1 MKERIRVYHKD
12 GSLLKDREG
21 NAVELSAV
29 EMTDGW
35 MEDCFVQTTIESAYP
50 INFSIGDYIVYRGE
64 RYELNYDPGKAK
76 TARAGSGRGAFRY
89 ENVKLNALQDEL
101 VRAQFLDVV
110 LGMENTEEQTIP
122 YTALPKFGFYV
133 QTVDDLL
140 DRIQANMDE
149 QMGAGLWALYSR
161 NKERS
166 LQRGCDGAVWEEMY
180 GEGTTETIIDSA
192 ALTIDNQNCWN
203 ALALVNSKWDI
214 NFVVRGRNVFVDTMG
229 LEVPYE
235 FVYGK
240 RRGLYEIT
248 QTADDSQ
255 AVTTRLRA
263 YGSEKNLPTHY
274 YANLCVDV
282 FGETS
287 KISHLASST
296 EAVLHITIPSL
307 SWAAAG
313 SYFTSV
319 RDGSTAESR
328 EYNVTVKSG
337 NIEGRGCAV
346 SSARKEGE
354 GTVTIILNSLNDE
367 YGMTVKNVEDFY
379 TAVMKERK
387 VYFLQGVNKQSFPS
401 KNMTVSTDQMPSHMA
416 VTRLMLP
423 GFPKMSV
430 KEWWDTQATEEEKA
444 WINPSGKEHLLSEL
458 KNRPYVDS
466 VNIKELGV
474 RNGSVMF
481 DTENKKEGIIE
492 IYPTIEEMTVD
503 GQRIDEIN
511 SGSDIKDNG
520 IFKDGQTVPPF
531 SVTLSPKINFD
542 INMLKKEDFTISM
555 KDGKCGGR
563 EFKVNGSVKE
573 NGVWKLTLDR
583 VKDDALE
590 LYFPN
595 KDFQIESGDH
605 FVLTGIEMPD
615 SYVEAA
621 SAKLL
626 KYALA
631 WLDKNDYTRY
641 VFEPKVDEIFMAYQH
656 DKAKADAT
664 GKTVSLY
671 ETLKSGSLLHFS
683 DTDLKIDKS
692 GVIERL
698 IIREELGSIPTY
710 DVTIKEDKDVGALQK
725 MQDAIDTVTMSVK
738 SGLSSAQIEGLIR
751 SRGAKYFL
759 SKTDPDTAQDVIRFL
774 RGLTVGRTGDGY
786 GVTGEG
792 AATLSSCVVES
803 VRNAEATD
811 EDRTIVGG
819 KGFDLYM
826 GKDGKSH
833 LYIDYL
839 TTRTKFFAAS
849 AEVRKVSYSGGTTL
863 FSNAGSTIV
872 KVAHVLDDAGV
883 TVGYKCYAA
892 ADDGTT
898 RTANWWHVGMMALCQ
913 TFNVKAGETENLQ
926 NRYYWRLVVGTG
938 QETLEDGKLYDY
950 VILSNKRTFMG
961 SEACV
966 PGQSLAAVFEEQEG
980 KTTDDGNNVIAN
992 RMFFG
997 YEPAADGGEPDVPQP
1012 YDVIVQAGDQI
1023 QWNRFGNLIKLT
1035 TSTEDGSDNGNAP
1048 AIAMYHAMGAPYKT
1062 GDTVNPYQWKT
1073 LTSLDSP
1080 LLVLKNAKNFK
1091 FFTDDDPDNIID
1103 PVTVTYDLVPSSEY
1117 IIRKPNSQTAT
1128 PNDITFT
1135 LRKRT
1140 GNVTEDITDGY
1151 LLTAYYT
1158 SDGFPQKQ
1166 KKVITQLSDIGVS
1179 FYTLRTAYVVASAE
1193 ESGETL
1199 AKTDIIILSDGAKG
1213 DTGTSF
1219 KVLGY
1224 ALAHAK
1230 TYAELQQITPTD
1242 GGLYLVDDTT
1252 GMEGGGKK
1260 PCVVQWK
1267 NGKYIVCDSND
1278 GDSYKIGEILWTNTG
1293 TYWLDIGS
1301 VKGEGVVISDMSVTY
1316 AISDSATVTPTEWQ
1330 SAIIAATDA
1339 KPYLWTRTTV
1349 TYKDSE
1355 GEHTTVSY
1363 AIAYK
1368 GKDAVEFIVKN
1379 APLVFDTDENGIV
1392 PTNAVKTATIEVYC
1406 AGKNIT
1412 SEVKSVSEGNG
1423 HVGCRGIST
1432 EKDNTVIK
1440 AKLPGYMILKDSALN
1455 VSVTS
1460 GYAVVNIVVG
1470 STTYTQQVQF
1480 LVNVAKFTGAISA
1493 DNKKLRTDYTELTNR
1508 VGTVETDVNGIPIK
1522 TQGELT
1528 KYTSTIEQTAREISL
1543 KVSTAVVERRNLLPG
1558 SAFRKQGEGCG
1569 FMKAKIL
1576 CSQKFEGTNIAL
1588 ADKPQAGGLCWGGG
1602 YSRNIHVTKG
1612 KRYTLTFM
1620 ARVLSGSADVLC
1632 EIRWEKSATDGSHPA
1647 GYAGPAGSAN
1657 LGVEKIQ
1664 SAEGWHLYQRSFTV
1678 PTNAAYEWV
1687 AVWCIK
1693 SNSSTANQQVCFA
1706 HPILIEG
1713 DAKDYV
1719 SWGLSPDDYNY
1730 IGGNLLDN
1738 TRTFAKGGNLTRM
1751 DASVV
1756 TNESYNNGCSVI
1768 YANAASKYIEMAQW
1782 SVNTIIKKD
1791 EDYIFSFMAKGSGS
1805 LSAYMWSGTNLS
1817 IFAEDSE
1824 HSTTSSNAD
1833 GGRSMPL
1840 TDEWKR
1846 YWVHWR
1852 SEGTGTPNSI
1862 LIRCMQGSKA
1872 WVTIPKLEVGATPT
1886 DWIESKSGYVEDSGL
1901 AAKMLR
1907 TGLDIENGKITA
1919 TADKFEV
1926 RNNSGEVT
1934 ASVNKDGLLEV
1945 GAGVFSGSL
1954 VGVSGTFSKLMH
1966 VSDTNVYISFDQTYG
1981 GLLLKGFTVNDG
1993 PMRIM
1998 GDLAVDGDMNVGV
2011 VRSSGIWSQGSFGA
2025 LHRVYAR
2032 IKNDWLRVY
2041 YYAGNNE
2048 KMFAEKRLKTF
2059 TENGET
2065 IYSVPCYVDKIH
2077 GGFTL
2082 TDPDDDFGNGAP
2094 IDTFVFEGNGWVNLV
2109 YNFAMYDTQKIT
2121 VLHTTGSPTA
2131 KIYVCV
2137 CGAKTELRGGVALQL
2152 WKAPQG
2158 LASPAQSGAGHDVFV
2173 VSRYDN
2179 NWA

>member
-12 GSLLKDREG
+12 GSLLNDMEG

-76 TARAGSGRGAFRY
+76 TARAGSDRGAFRY

-166 LQRGCDGAVWEEMY
+166 LQRGCDGTVWEEMY
-180 GEGTTETIIDSA
+180 GKGTTETIIDSA

-214 NFVVRGRNVFVDTMG
+214 NFVVRGRNVFVDTTG

-296 EAVLHITIPSL
+296 NTVLHVTIPSL

-337 NIEGRGCAV
+337 DIEGRGYAV

-354 GTVTIILNSLNDE
+354 GTVTIILNSSNDE

-401 KNMTVSTDQMPSHMA
+401 KNMIANTDQMPSHMA

-444 WINPSGKEHLLSEL
+444 WINPSGKEYLLSEL

-503 GQRIDEIN
+503 GQRIDELN
-511 SGSDIKDNG
+511 SGSAIKDNG

-656 DKAKADAT
+656 DKAKADTT

-671 ETLKSGSLLHFS
+671 ETLKAGSLLHFS

-759 SKTDPDTAQDVIRFL
+759 SKTDPDTAQNVIRFL

-849 AEVRKVSYSGGTTL
+849 AEIRKVSYSGGTTL
-863 FSNAGSTIV
+863 FSNAGSTIM

-926 NRYYWRLVVGTG
+926 NCYYWRLVVGTG

-966 PGQSLAAVFEEQEG
+966 PVTSQRVIGADGKALVFGDVMIQVTTTGEKQSLAAVFEEQEG
-980 KTTDDGNNVIAN
+980 KTTDDGNNVIAS

-1091 FFTDDDPDNIID
+1091 FFTDDNPDNIID

-1140 GNVTEDITDGY
+1140 GNVTEDMKDGY
-1151 LLTAYYT
+1151 VLTADYT
-1158 SDGFPQKQ
+1158 TTAGESKSG
-1166 KKVITQLSDIGVS
+1166 VAINRLSDIGVS
-1179 FYTLRTAYVVASAE
+1179 FYLLASVAVRATVKADNTTVTL
-1193 ESGETL
+1193 TL
-1199 AKTDIIILSDGAKG
+1199 PILSDGAKG

-1368 GKDAVEFIVKN
+1368 GKDGDKGDPGANGKDAVEFILKN
-1379 APLVFDTDENGIV
+1379 APLVFDTDENGV
-1392 PTNAVKTATIEVYC
+1392 VSASVSKTATIQVMRS
-1406 AGKNIT
+1406 GKNIT
-1412 SEVKSVSEGNG
+1412 SEVRNLFPSNSNI
-1423 HVGCRGIST
+1423 GCGKPTLTKQEDGIGVTISGASI
-1432 EKDNTVIK
+1432 N
-1440 AKLPGYMILKDSALN
+1440 KDSTLG

-1460 GYAVVNIVVG
+1460 GYVIVYMTIG
-1470 STTYTQQVQF
+1470 GTLYSQQIPF
-1480 LVNVAKFTGAISA
+1480 MVNVAKFTGAISA

-1558 SAFRKQGEGCG
+1558 SAFRKQGEGCD
-1569 FMKAKIL
+1569 FMRSKIV
-1576 CSQKFEGTNIAL
+1576 CSMPFDGTNILL
-1588 ADKPQAGGLCWGGG
+1588 AAEARAAGPRWNGAG
-1602 YSRNIHVTKG
+1602 STRNIHVTKG
-1612 KRYTLTFM
+1612 KEYTLAFW
-1620 ARVLSGSADVLC
+1620 ARAKSVAVKVLGEV
-1632 EIRWEKSATDGSHPA
+1632 RWKKSATDTSYPA

-1657 LGVEKIQ
+1657 LGVE
-1664 SAEGWHLYQRSFTV
+1664 SVSPAEDWHLYRRTFTV
-1678 PTNAAYEWV
+1678 AADAAYEWIDV
-1687 AVWCIK
+1687 SCFKAD
-1693 SNSSTANQQVCFA
+1693 NTTANEQVYFA
-1706 HPILIEG
+1706 RPMLIEG
-1713 DAKDYV
+1713 GAEDYV
-1719 SWGLSPDDYNY
+1719 CWGLSANDYNY
-1730 IGGNLLDN
+1730 IGGNLIDN
-1738 TRTFAKGGNLTRM
+1738 TRTFTKGGNLTRM

-1756 TNESYNNGCSVI
+1756 SNVSYNNGCSVI
-1768 YANAASKYIEMAQW
+1768 YANAASKFIEMAQW
-1782 SVNTIIKKD
+1782 SVAPFIKKD
-1791 EDYIFSFMAKGSGS
+1791 EDYMFSFVAKGSGT
-1805 LSAYMWSGTNLS
+1805 LSVFMWNGSNLS

-1824 HSTTSSNAD
+1824 SATTKTDVD
-1833 GGRSMPL
+1833 GARSFNL
-1840 TDEWKR
+1840 TSDWKR

-1852 SEGTGTPNSI
+1852 SEGTGLPNYA
-1862 LIRCMQGSKA
+1862 LIRCVQGSKA

-1886 DWIESKSGYVEDSGL
+1886 DWIEGKSGYVEDSGL
-1901 AAKMLR
+1901 VAKILR
-1907 TGLDIENGKITA
+1907 TGFDIENGKITA
-1919 TADKFEV
+1919 TAGTFEV
-1926 RNNSGEVT
+1926 QDNRGNTT
-1934 ASVNKDGLLEV
+1934 ARITDDGFFTGSVYATNGYFDGLVRKLKRVITKENFYEYFEKDTYSGMSDAYNPIWDKIGSNFVIQSTPEDADGVAMYLQLALPTAYPITHPYTDGRYERAREV
-1945 GAGVFSGSL
+1945 
-1954 VGVSGTFSKLMH
+1954 
-1966 VSDTNVYISFDQTYG
+1966 I
-1981 GLLLKGFTVNDG
+1981 
-1993 PMRIM
+1993 
-1998 GDLAVDGDMNVGV
+1998 
-2011 VRSSGIWSQGSFGA
+2011 
-2025 LHRVYAR
+2025 
-2032 IKNDWLRVY
+2032 
-2041 YYAGNNE
+2041 GNTIII
-2048 KMFAEKRLKTF
+2048 RC
-2059 TENGET
+2059 ENGNGITLYGTSRTAPNWDSGGVAGSPYTLKSGYVVYLTCKVKNTGSSSEESGYET
-2065 IYSVPCYVDKIH
+2065 IYWERVVRK
-2077 GGFTL
+2077 
-2082 TDPDDDFGNGAP
+2082 
-2094 IDTFVFEGNGWVNLV
+2094 
-2109 YNFAMYDTQKIT
+2109 
-2121 VLHTTGSPTA
+2121 
-2131 KIYVCV
+2131 
-2137 CGAKTELRGGVALQL
+2137 AL
-2152 WKAPQG
+2152 P
-2158 LASPAQSGAGHDVFV
+2158 
-2173 VSRYDN
+2173 
-2179 NWA
+2179 

>member
-12 GSLLKDREG
+12 GSLLNDMEG

-50 INFSIGDYIVYRGE
+50 INFSIGDYIIYRGE

-76 TARAGSGRGAFRY
+76 TARAGSDRGAFRY

-166 LQRGCDGAVWEEMY
+166 LQRGCDGTVWEEMY

-214 NFVVRGRNVFVDTMG
+214 NFVVRGRNVFVDTTG

-296 EAVLHITIPSL
+296 NTVLHITIPSL

-328 EYNVTVKSG
+328 EYNVTVKAG
-337 NIEGRGCAV
+337 DIEGRGYAV

-354 GTVTIILNSLNDE
+354 GTVTIILNSSNDE
-367 YGMTVKNVEDFY
+367 YGMTMNDVEDFY

-401 KNMTVSTDQMPSHMA
+401 KNMIANTDQMPSHMA

-481 DTENKKEGIIE
+481 DTDNKKEGIIE

-503 GQRIDEIN
+503 GQRIDELN
-511 SGSDIKDNG
+511 SGSAIKDNG

-656 DKAKADAT
+656 DKAKADTT

-671 ETLKSGSLLHFS
+671 ETLKAGSLLHFS
-683 DTDLKIDKS
+683 DTDLELDKS

-698 IIREELGSIPTY
+698 IIREELGGIPTY
-710 DVTIKEDKDVGALQK
+710 DVTIKEDKDVGTLQK

-759 SKTDPDTAQDVIRFL
+759 SRTDPDTAQDVIRFL
-774 RGLTVGRTGDGY
+774 RGLTIGRTGDGY

-839 TTRTKFFAAS
+839 TARTKFFAAS

-863 FSNAGSTIV
+863 FSNAGSTIM
-872 KVAHVLDDAGV
+872 KVAHIVDDAGTV
-883 TVGYKCYAA
+883 VGYKCYAA

-898 RTANWWHVGMMALCQ
+898 KTANWWHTGMMALCQ
-913 TFNVKAGETENLQ
+913 TFNVKVGETENLQ

-966 PGQSLAAVFEEQEG
+966 PVTSQKVIGADGNALVFGDVMIQVTTTGEKQSLAEVFAEQEG
-980 KTTDDGNNVIAN
+980 KTTDDGNNTIAN

-997 YEPAADGGEPDVPQP
+997 YEPSADGGEPDVPQP

-1048 AIAMYHAMGAPYKT
+1048 AIAIYHAMGAPYKT

-1091 FFTDDDPDNIID
+1091 FFTDDNPDNIID

-1179 FYTLRTAYVVASAE
+1179 FYTLMTAYVVASAE

-1199 AKTDIIILSDGAKG
+1199 ARTDIIILSDGAKG

-1293 TYWLDIGS
+1293 TYWLNIGS
-1301 VKGEGVVISDMSVTY
+1301 VKGEGVVISDMSVMY
-1316 AISDSATVTPTEWQ
+1316 AISDSATITPTEWQ

-1368 GKDAVEFIVKN
+1368 GKDGDKGDPGANGKDAVEFILKN
-1379 APLVFDTDENGIV
+1379 APLVFDTDENGVV
-1392 PTNAVKTATIEVYC
+1392 PSTVSKTALIQVMRS
-1406 AGKNIT
+1406 GKNIV
-1412 SEVKSVSEGNG
+1412 SEVSNLFPNNNN
-1423 HVGCRGIST
+1423 VGCGKPTLTKQTDGISVT
-1432 EKDNTVIK
+1432 ISGASIN
-1440 AKLPGYMILKDSALN
+1440 KDSTLG

-1460 GYAVVNIVVG
+1460 GYVIVYMIIG
-1470 STTYTQQVQF
+1470 STLYSQQIPF
-1480 LVNVAKFTGAISA
+1480 TVNVAKFTGTISA

-1508 VGTVETDVNGIPIK
+1508 VGAVETDVNGIPIK

-1528 KYTSTIEQTAREISL
+1528 KYTSTIEQSAREISL
-1543 KVSTAVVERRNLLPG
+1543 KVSTAVVERRNLLTG
-1558 SAFRKQGEGCG
+1558 SAFRKQNEGCD

-1620 ARVLSGSADVLC
+1620 ARVLSGSADVLG

-1678 PTNAAYEWV
+1678 PANAAYEWV

-1693 SNSSTANQQVCFA
+1693 SNNSTANQQVCFA
-1706 HPILIEG
+1706 LPMLIEG

-1719 SWGLSPDDYNY
+1719 CWGLSPDDYNY

-1768 YANAASKYIEMAQW
+1768 YANAASKFIEMAQW
-1782 SVNTIIKKD
+1782 SVAPFIKKD
-1791 EDYIFSFMAKGSGS
+1791 EDYMFSFVAKGSGT
-1805 LSAYMWSGTNLS
+1805 LSVFMWNGSNLS

-1824 HSTTSSNAD
+1824 SATTKTDVD
-1833 GGRSMPL
+1833 GARSFNL
-1840 TDEWKR
+1840 TSDWKR

-1852 SEGTGTPNSI
+1852 SEGTGLPNYA
-1862 LIRCMQGSKA
+1862 LIRCVQGSKA

-1886 DWIESKSGYVEDSGL
+1886 DWIEGKSGYVEDSGL

-1907 TGLDIENGKITA
+1907 TGIDIENGKITA
-1919 TADKFEV
+1919 TADTFEV
-1926 RNNSGEVT
+1926 QDNRGNTT
-1934 ASVNKDGLLEV
+1934 ARITDDGFFTGSVYATNGYFDGLVRKLKRVITKENFYEYFEKDTYSGMSDAYNPIWDMIGSNFVIQSTPEDADGVAMYLQLALPTAEPITHPYTDGRYERAREV
-1945 GAGVFSGSL
+1945 
-1954 VGVSGTFSKLMH
+1954 
-1966 VSDTNVYISFDQTYG
+1966 I
-1981 GLLLKGFTVNDG
+1981 
-1993 PMRIM
+1993 
-1998 GDLAVDGDMNVGV
+1998 
-2011 VRSSGIWSQGSFGA
+2011 
-2025 LHRVYAR
+2025 
-2032 IKNDWLRVY
+2032 
-2041 YYAGNNE
+2041 GNTIII
-2048 KMFAEKRLKTF
+2048 RC
-2059 TENGET
+2059 ENGNGITLYGTSRTAPNWDSGGVAGSPYTLKSGYVAYLTCKVKNTGSSSEESGYET
-2065 IYSVPCYVDKIH
+2065 IYWERVVRK
-2077 GGFTL
+2077 
-2082 TDPDDDFGNGAP
+2082 
-2094 IDTFVFEGNGWVNLV
+2094 
-2109 YNFAMYDTQKIT
+2109 
-2121 VLHTTGSPTA
+2121 
-2131 KIYVCV
+2131 
-2137 CGAKTELRGGVALQL
+2137 AL
-2152 WKAPQG
+2152 P
-2158 LASPAQSGAGHDVFV
+2158 
-2173 VSRYDN
+2173 
-2179 NWA
+2179 

>member
-12 GSLLKDREG
+12 GSLLNDMEG

-76 TARAGSGRGAFRY
+76 TARAGSDRGAFRY

-166 LQRGCDGAVWEEMY
+166 LQRGCDGTVWEEMY
-180 GEGTTETIIDSA
+180 GKGTTETIIDSA

-214 NFVVRGRNVFVDTMG
+214 NFVVRGRNVFVDTTG

-296 EAVLHITIPSL
+296 NAVLHITIPSL

-337 NIEGRGCAV
+337 DIEGRGYAV

-354 GTVTIILNSLNDE
+354 GTVTIILNSSNDE
-367 YGMTVKNVEDFY
+367 YGMTMNDVEDFY

-401 KNMTVSTDQMPSHMA
+401 KNMIANTDQMPSHMA

-531 SVTLSPKINFD
+531 SVTLPPKINFD

-595 KDFQIESGDH
+595 KDSQIESGDH

-664 GKTVSLY
+664 GKTASLY
-671 ETLKSGSLLHFS
+671 ETLKAGSLLHFS
-683 DTDLKIDKS
+683 DTDLNIDKS

-710 DVTIKEDKDVGALQK
+710 DVTIKEDKDVGTLQK

-774 RGLTVGRTGDGY
+774 LGLTIGRTEDGY

-849 AEVRKVSYSGGTTL
+849 AEIRKVSYSGGTTL
-863 FSNAGSTIV
+863 FSNAGSTIM

-966 PGQSLAAVFEEQEG
+966 PVTSQKVIGSDGKALVFGDVMIQVTTTGEKQSLAAVFEEQEG
-980 KTTDDGNNVIAN
+980 KTTDDGNNTIAN

-1035 TSTEDGSDNGNAP
+1035 TSTEDGSDGNAP
-1048 AIAMYHAMGAPYKT
+1048 ASSMYHAMGAPYKT

-1091 FFTDDDPDNIID
+1091 FFTDDDPEKVID

-1140 GNVTEDITDGY
+1140 GNVSEAMKDGYVLTADYTTTDG
-1151 LLTAYYT
+1151 A
-1158 SDGFPQKQ
+1158 SKSG
-1166 KKVITQLSDIGVS
+1166 VAINRLSDIGVS
-1179 FYTLRTAYVVASAE
+1179 FYLLASVTVRATVKADNTTVTL
-1193 ESGETL
+1193 TL
-1199 AKTDIIILSDGAKG
+1199 PILSDGAKG

-1267 NGKYIVCDSND
+1267 NGKYVVCDSND
-1278 GDSYKIGEILWTNTG
+1278 GDSYKIGEMLWTNTG

-1368 GKDAVEFIVKN
+1368 GKDGDKGDPGANGKDAVEFIVKN
-1379 APLVFDTDENGIV
+1379 APLVFDTDENGV
-1392 PTNAVKTATIEVYC
+1392 VSASVSKTATIQVMRS
-1406 AGKNIT
+1406 GKNIT
-1412 SEVKSVSEGNG
+1412 SEVRNLFPSNSNI
-1423 HVGCRGIST
+1423 GCGKPTLTKQEDGIGVTISGASI
-1432 EKDNTVIK
+1432 N
-1440 AKLPGYMILKDSALN
+1440 KDSTLG

-1460 GYAVVNIVVG
+1460 GYVIVYMTIG
-1470 STTYTQQVQF
+1470 GTLYSQQIPF
-1480 LVNVAKFTGAISA
+1480 MVNVAKFTGAISA

-1543 KVSTAVVERRNLLPG
+1543 KVTEETVNVARNCIVG
-1558 SAFRKQGEGCG
+1558 SALREYDEITPINGTEKVTIMTEGVG
-1569 FMKAKIL
+1569 
-1576 CSQKFEGTNIAL
+1576 GTNYAQCYCIGATANSWTGL
-1588 ADKPQAGGLCWGGG
+1588 YFKDVRVKPQ
-1602 YSRNIHVTKG
+1602 TK
-1612 KRYTLTFM
+1612 
-1620 ARVLSGSADVLC
+1620 
-1632 EIRWEKSATDGSHPA
+1632 
-1647 GYAGPAGSAN
+1647 
-1657 LGVEKIQ
+1657 
-1664 SAEGWHLYQRSFTV
+1664 
-1678 PTNAAYEWV
+1678 
-1687 AVWCIK
+1687 
-1693 SNSSTANQQVCFA
+1693 
-1706 HPILIEG
+1706 
-1713 DAKDYV
+1713 
-1719 SWGLSPDDYNY
+1719 
-1730 IGGNLLDN
+1730 
-1738 TRTFAKGGNLTRM
+1738 
-1751 DASVV
+1751 
-1756 TNESYNNGCSVI
+1756 
-1768 YANAASKYIEMAQW
+1768 
-1782 SVNTIIKKD
+1782 
-1791 EDYIFSFMAKGSGS
+1791 YIFSVWMRMTAKPDNGSYVAIKTYNTSVTGTEVARIAFPDSQTLNVWALYKVTVSVPAACNRLLIETGVRKNGAIDLCRPMLEEGDTYQGWS
-1805 LSAYMWSGTNLS
+1805 LSPY
-1817 IFAEDSE
+1817 D
-1824 HSTTSSNAD
+1824 
-1833 GGRSMPL
+1833 
-1840 TDEWKR
+1840 
-1846 YWVHWR
+1846 
-1852 SEGTGTPNSI
+1852 
-1862 LIRCMQGSKA
+1862 
-1872 WVTIPKLEVGATPT
+1872 VTIDDAVVA
-1886 DWIESKSGYVEDSGL
+1886 
-1901 AAKMLR
+1901 
-1907 TGLDIENGKITA
+1907 TGLDIKNGIIKA
-1919 TADKFEV
+1919 TADKFEI
-1926 RNNSGEVT
+1926 RNNNGEQTAAVNEKGRLEVKSGLFSGFIVKKMTTLTPDNISEYLKSSQSNGYLSMDFSAAGSYVCFTGAMKAKYGDDYPSPVLPFYNIGSISASLGVT
-1934 ASVNKDGLLEV
+1934 AEEAISYIGQIVIIANK
-1945 GAGVFSGSL
+1945 
-1954 VGVSGTFSKLMH
+1954 
-1966 VSDTNVYISFDQTYG
+1966 SDT
-1981 GLLLKGFTVNDG
+1981 TVNVIG
-1993 PMRIM
+1993 GGTIKGGGTQSQWIETGYMAV
-1998 GDLAVDGDMNVGV
+1998 LACEFEYTSV
-2011 VRSSGIWSQGSFGA
+2011 
-2025 LHRVYAR
+2025 
-2032 IKNDWLRVY
+2032 KNYKIVWNGYCV
-2041 YYAGNNE
+2041 
-2048 KMFAEKRLKTF
+2048 KT
-2059 TENGET
+2059 
-2065 IYSVPCYVDKIH
+2065 
-2077 GGFTL
+2077 
-2082 TDPDDDFGNGAP
+2082 
-2094 IDTFVFEGNGWVNLV
+2094 
-2109 YNFAMYDTQKIT
+2109 
-2121 VLHTTGSPTA
+2121 
-2131 KIYVCV
+2131 
-2137 CGAKTELRGGVALQL
+2137 
-2152 WKAPQG
+2152 
-2158 LASPAQSGAGHDVFV
+2158 
-2173 VSRYDN
+2173 
-2179 NWA
+2179 

>member
-12 GSLLKDREG
+12 GSLLNDMEG

-76 TARAGSGRGAFRY
+76 TARAGSDRGAFRY

-180 GEGTTETIIDSA
+180 GKGTTETIIDSA

-214 NFVVRGRNVFVDTMG
+214 NFVVRGRNVFVDTTG

-296 EAVLHITIPSL
+296 NTVLHVTIPSL

-319 RDGSTAESR
+319 RDGSTSESR
-328 EYNVTVKSG
+328 EYNVTVKAG
-337 NIEGRGCAV
+337 DIEGRGYAV

-354 GTVTIILNSLNDE
+354 GTVTIILNSSNDE

-401 KNMTVSTDQMPSHMA
+401 KNMIANTDQMPSHMA

-511 SGSDIKDNG
+511 SGSAIKDNG

-531 SVTLSPKINFD
+531 SVTLSPKVNFD

-671 ETLKSGSLLHFS
+671 ETLKAGSLLHFS

-698 IIREELGSIPTY
+698 VIREELGSIPTY
-710 DVTIKEDKDVGALQK
+710 DVTIKEDKDVGTLQK
-725 MQDAIDTVTMSVK
+725 MQDSIDTVTMSVK

-826 GKDGKSH
+826 GTDGKSH

-863 FSNAGSTIV
+863 FSNAGSTIM

-898 RTANWWHVGMMALCQ
+898 RTANWWHTGMMALCQ
-913 TFNVKAGETENLQ
+913 TFNVRSGETENLQ

-966 PGQSLAAVFEEQEG
+966 PVTSQKVIGADGNALVFGDVMIQVTTTGEKQSLAEVFAEQEG
-980 KTTDDGNNVIAN
+980 KTTDDGNNTIAN

-997 YEPAADGGEPDVPQP
+997 YEPSADGGEPDVPQP

-1048 AIAMYHAMGAPYKT
+1048 AIAMYHAMGAPYKA

-1091 FFTDDDPDNIID
+1091 FFTDDNPDNIID

-1179 FYTLRTAYVVASAE
+1179 FYTLMTAYVVASAE

-1199 AKTDIIILSDGAKG
+1199 ARTDIIILSDGAKG

-1293 TYWLDIGS
+1293 TYWLNIGS
-1301 VKGEGVVISDMSVTY
+1301 VKGEGVVISDMSVMY
-1316 AISDSATVTPTEWQ
+1316 AISDSATITPTEWQ

-1368 GKDAVEFIVKN
+1368 GKDGDKGDPGANGKDAVEFILKN
-1379 APLVFDTDENGIV
+1379 APLVFDTDENGVV
-1392 PTNAVKTATIEVYC
+1392 PSTVSKTALIQVMRS
-1406 AGKNIT
+1406 GKNIV
-1412 SEVKSVSEGNG
+1412 SEVSNLFPNNNN
-1423 HVGCRGIST
+1423 VGCGKPTLTKQTDGISVT
-1432 EKDNTVIK
+1432 ISGASIN
-1440 AKLPGYMILKDSALN
+1440 KDSTLG

-1460 GYAVVNIVVG
+1460 GYVIVYMIIG
-1470 STTYTQQVQF
+1470 STLYSQQIPF
-1480 LVNVAKFTGAISA
+1480 TVNVAKFTGTISA

-1508 VGTVETDVNGIPIK
+1508 VGAVETDVNGIPIK

-1528 KYTSTIEQTAREISL
+1528 KYTSTIEQSAREISL
-1543 KVSTAVVERRNLLPG
+1543 KVSTAIVERRNLLTG
-1558 SAFRKQGEGCG
+1558 SAFRKQNEGCD

-1620 ARVLSGSADVLC
+1620 ARVLSGSADVLG

-1678 PTNAAYEWV
+1678 PANAAYEWV

-1693 SNSSTANQQVCFA
+1693 SNNSTANQQVCFA
-1706 HPILIEG
+1706 LPMLIEG

-1719 SWGLSPDDYNY
+1719 CWGLSPDDYNY

-1768 YANAASKYIEMAQW
+1768 YANAASKFIEMAQW
-1782 SVNTIIKKD
+1782 SVAPFIKKD
-1791 EDYIFSFMAKGSGS
+1791 EDYMFSFVAKGSGT
-1805 LSAYMWSGTNLS
+1805 LSVFMWNGSNLS

-1824 HSTTSSNAD
+1824 SATTKTGVD
-1833 GGRSMPL
+1833 GARSFNL
-1840 TDEWKR
+1840 TSDWKR

-1852 SEGTGTPNSI
+1852 SEGTGLPNYA
-1862 LIRCMQGSKA
+1862 LIRCVQGCKA

-1886 DWIESKSGYVEDSGL
+1886 DWIEGKSGYVEDSGL

-1907 TGLDIENGKITA
+1907 TGIDIENGKITA
-1919 TADKFEV
+1919 TADTFEV
-1926 RNNSGEVT
+1926 QDNRGNTT
-1934 ASVNKDGLLEV
+1934 ARITDDGFFTGSVYATNGYFDGLVRKLKRVITKENFYEYFEKDTYSGMSDAYNPIWDKIGSNFVIQSTPEDADGVAMYLQLALPTAYPITHPYTDGRYERAREV
-1945 GAGVFSGSL
+1945 
-1954 VGVSGTFSKLMH
+1954 
-1966 VSDTNVYISFDQTYG
+1966 I
-1981 GLLLKGFTVNDG
+1981 
-1993 PMRIM
+1993 
-1998 GDLAVDGDMNVGV
+1998 
-2011 VRSSGIWSQGSFGA
+2011 
-2025 LHRVYAR
+2025 
-2032 IKNDWLRVY
+2032 
-2041 YYAGNNE
+2041 GNTIII
-2048 KMFAEKRLKTF
+2048 RC
-2059 TENGET
+2059 ENGNGITLYGTSRTAPNWDSGDYTGYPYTLKSGYVAYLTCKVKNTGSSSEESGYET
-2065 IYSVPCYVDKIH
+2065 IYWERVVRK
-2077 GGFTL
+2077 
-2082 TDPDDDFGNGAP
+2082 
-2094 IDTFVFEGNGWVNLV
+2094 
-2109 YNFAMYDTQKIT
+2109 
-2121 VLHTTGSPTA
+2121 
-2131 KIYVCV
+2131 
-2137 CGAKTELRGGVALQL
+2137 AL
-2152 WKAPQG
+2152 P
-2158 LASPAQSGAGHDVFV
+2158 
-2173 VSRYDN
+2173 
-2179 NWA
+2179 

>member
-12 GSLLKDREG
+12 GSLLNDMEG

-76 TARAGSGRGAFRY
+76 TARAGSDRGAFRY

-166 LQRGCDGAVWEEMY
+166 LQRGCDGTVWEEMY
-180 GEGTTETIIDSA
+180 GEGTTETIIDST

-214 NFVVRGRNVFVDTMG
+214 NFVVRGRNVFVDTTG

-287 KISHLASST
+287 KISHLATSENT
-296 EAVLHITIPSL
+296 VLHVTIPSL

-328 EYNVTVKSG
+328 EYNVTVKAG
-337 NIEGRGCAV
+337 DVEGRGYVV

-354 GTVTIILNSLNDE
+354 GTVCIVLNPLNTE

-401 KNMTVSTDQMPSHMA
+401 KNMIANTDQMPSHMA

-503 GQRIDEIN
+503 GQRIDELN

-595 KDFQIESGDH
+595 KDFQMESGDH

-656 DKAKADAT
+656 DKAKADTT
-664 GKTVSLY
+664 GKTASLY
-671 ETLKSGSLLHFS
+671 ETLKAGSLLHFS

-710 DVTIKEDKDVGALQK
+710 DVTIKEDKDVGTLQK
-725 MQDAIDTVTMSVK
+725 IQDAIDTVTMSVK

-759 SKTDPDTAQDVIRFL
+759 SKIDPDTAQDVIRFL

-863 FSNAGSTIV
+863 FSNAGSTIM

-966 PGQSLAAVFEEQEG
+966 PVTSQKVIGADGKALVFGDVMIQVTTTGEKQSLAAVFEEQEG

-1023 QWNRFGNLIKLT
+1023 QWNRLGNLIKLT

-1048 AIAMYHAMGAPYKT
+1048 AIAIYHAMGAPYLLGT
-1062 GDTVNPYQWKT
+1062 SVSPYQWKT
-1073 LTSLDSP
+1073 LTLLMSP
-1080 LLVLKNAKNFK
+1080 ARELHNTKYFK
-1091 FFTDDDPDNIID
+1091 FFTDDPSVEID

-1140 GNVTEDITDGY
+1140 GNVTEDMKDGY
-1151 LLTAYYT
+1151 LLTADYT
-1158 SDGFPQKQ
+1158 TTAGESKSG
-1166 KKVITQLSDIGVS
+1166 VAINRLSDIGVS
-1179 FYTLRTAYVVASAE
+1179 FYLLASVTVRATVKADNTTVTL
-1193 ESGETL
+1193 TL
-1199 AKTDIIILSDGAKG
+1199 PILSDGAKG

-1224 ALAHAK
+1224 ALAHVK

-1368 GKDAVEFIVKN
+1368 GKDGDKGNPGANGTDAVEFILKN
-1379 APLVFDTDENGIV
+1379 APLVFDTDENGVV
-1392 PTNAVKTATIEVYC
+1392 PSSVSKTAQIQMMRS
-1406 AGKNIT
+1406 GKNI
-1412 SEVKSVSEGNG
+1412 VSKVSNLFPSNSN
-1423 HVGCRGIST
+1423 VGCGKPTLTKQEDGIDVTISGASI
-1432 EKDNTVIK
+1432 N
-1440 AKLPGYMILKDSALN
+1440 KDSTLG

-1460 GYAVVNIVVG
+1460 GYVIAYMAIG
-1470 STTYTQQVQF
+1470 STLYSQQIPF
-1480 LVNVAKFTGAISA
+1480 LVNLAKFTGTISA

-1508 VGTVETDVNGIPIK
+1508 VGAVETDVNGIPIK
-1522 TQGELT
+1522 TQGELK

-1543 KVSTAVVERRNLLPG
+1543 KVTEETVNMARNCIVG
-1558 SAFRKQGEGCG
+1558 SALREYDEITPINGTEKVTIMTQGVG
-1569 FMKAKIL
+1569 
-1576 CSQKFEGTNIAL
+1576 GTNYAQCYCVGATAISWTGL
-1588 ADKPQAGGLCWGGG
+1588 YFKDVRVKPQ
-1602 YSRNIHVTKG
+1602 TK
-1612 KRYTLTFM
+1612 
-1620 ARVLSGSADVLC
+1620 
-1632 EIRWEKSATDGSHPA
+1632 
-1647 GYAGPAGSAN
+1647 
-1657 LGVEKIQ
+1657 
-1664 SAEGWHLYQRSFTV
+1664 
-1678 PTNAAYEWV
+1678 
-1687 AVWCIK
+1687 
-1693 SNSSTANQQVCFA
+1693 
-1706 HPILIEG
+1706 
-1713 DAKDYV
+1713 
-1719 SWGLSPDDYNY
+1719 
-1730 IGGNLLDN
+1730 
-1738 TRTFAKGGNLTRM
+1738 
-1751 DASVV
+1751 
-1756 TNESYNNGCSVI
+1756 
-1768 YANAASKYIEMAQW
+1768 
-1782 SVNTIIKKD
+1782 
-1791 EDYIFSFMAKGSGS
+1791 YIFSVWMRMTAKPDNGSYVAIKTYNTSVTGTEVARIAFPDSQTLNVWALYKVTVSVPAACNRLLIETGVRKNGAIDLCRPMLEEGDTYQGWS
-1805 LSAYMWSGTNLS
+1805 LSPY
-1817 IFAEDSE
+1817 D
-1824 HSTTSSNAD
+1824 
-1833 GGRSMPL
+1833 
-1840 TDEWKR
+1840 
-1846 YWVHWR
+1846 
-1852 SEGTGTPNSI
+1852 
-1862 LIRCMQGSKA
+1862 
-1872 WVTIPKLEVGATPT
+1872 VTIDDAVVA
-1886 DWIESKSGYVEDSGL
+1886 
-1901 AAKMLR
+1901 
-1907 TGLDIENGKITA
+1907 TGLDIKNGIIKA
-1919 TADKFEV
+1919 TADTFEV
-1926 RNNSGEVT
+1926 QDNRGNTT
-1934 ASVNKDGLLEV
+1934 ARITEDGFFAGSVYATNGYFDGLVRNQKRIITKDNFYEYFEKDTYSGMSDAYNPIWEKIGSNFVIRSTPVGSDGEEV
-1945 GAGVFSGSL
+1945 YLQCVLPMAYPITNPYTDGRYERAREVVGNTIIIRCENEQSIVLYGTSRTAPSNGDAISTPYTLKSGYIAYL
-1954 VGVSGTFSKLMH
+1954 TCKL
-1966 VSDTNVYISFDQTYG
+1966 
-1981 GLLLKGFTVNDG
+1981 K
-1993 PMRIM
+1993 
-1998 GDLAVDGDMNVGV
+1998 NVGSSLEEEEYEMV
-2011 VRSSGIWSQGSFGA
+2011 YWERAVRKA
-2025 LHRVYAR
+2025 L
-2032 IKNDWLRVY
+2032 
-2041 YYAGNNE
+2041 
-2048 KMFAEKRLKTF
+2048 
-2059 TENGET
+2059 
-2065 IYSVPCYVDKIH
+2065 P
-2077 GGFTL
+2077 
-2082 TDPDDDFGNGAP
+2082 
-2094 IDTFVFEGNGWVNLV
+2094 
-2109 YNFAMYDTQKIT
+2109 
-2121 VLHTTGSPTA
+2121 
-2131 KIYVCV
+2131 
-2137 CGAKTELRGGVALQL
+2137 
-2152 WKAPQG
+2152 
-2158 LASPAQSGAGHDVFV
+2158 
-2173 VSRYDN
+2173 
-2179 NWA
+2179 

>member
-12 GSLLKDREG
+12 GSLLNDMEG

-76 TARAGSGRGAFRY
+76 TARAGSDRGAFRY

-166 LQRGCDGAVWEEMY
+166 LQRGCDGTVWEEMY

-214 NFVVRGRNVFVDTMG
+214 NFVVRGRNVFVDTTG

-296 EAVLHITIPSL
+296 NAVLHITIPSL

-337 NIEGRGCAV
+337 DIEGRGYAV

-354 GTVTIILNSLNDE
+354 GTVTIILNSSNDE
-367 YGMTVKNVEDFY
+367 YGMTMNDVEDFY

-401 KNMTVSTDQMPSHMA
+401 KNMIANTDQMPSHMA

-503 GQRIDEIN
+503 GQRIDELN
-511 SGSDIKDNG
+511 SGSAIKDNG

-531 SVTLSPKINFD
+531 SVTLSPKVNFD

-595 KDFQIESGDH
+595 KDFQMESGDH

-656 DKAKADAT
+656 DKAKADTT
-664 GKTVSLY
+664 GKTASLY
-671 ETLKSGSLLHFS
+671 ETLKAGSLLHFS

-751 SRGAKYFL
+751 SRGAKHFL
-759 SKTDPDTAQDVIRFL
+759 SKTDSDTAQDVIRFL
-774 RGLTVGRTGDGY
+774 RGLTIGRTGDGY

-849 AEVRKVSYSGGTTL
+849 AEIRKVSYSGGTTL
-863 FSNAGSTIV
+863 FSNAGSTIM

-913 TFNVKAGETENLQ
+913 TFNVKAGESENLA

-966 PGQSLAAVFEEQEG
+966 PVTSQKVIGADGKALVFGDVMIQVTTTGEKQSLAAVFEEQEG

-997 YEPAADGGEPDVPQP
+997 YEPSADGGEPDAPQP

-1091 FFTDDDPDNIID
+1091 FFTDDNPDNIID

-1140 GNVTEDITDGY
+1140 GNVTEDMKDGY
-1151 LLTAYYT
+1151 VLTADYT
-1158 SDGFPQKQ
+1158 TTAGESKSGV
-1166 KKVITQLSDIGVS
+1166 VINRLSDIGVS
-1179 FYTLRTAYVVASAE
+1179 FYLLASVTVRATVKADNTTVTL
-1193 ESGETL
+1193 TL
-1199 AKTDIIILSDGAKG
+1199 PILSDGAKG

-1230 TYAELQQITPTD
+1230 TYAELQQITPTED
-1242 GGLYLVDDTT
+1242 GLYLVDDTT
-1252 GMEGGGKK
+1252 GMEGGSKR

-1368 GKDAVEFIVKN
+1368 GKDGDKGDPGANGKDAVEFILKN
-1379 APLVFDTDENGIV
+1379 APLVFDTDEKGV
-1392 PTNAVKTATIEVYC
+1392 VSASVSKTATIQVMRSS
-1406 AGKNIT
+1406 KNIT
-1412 SEVKSVSEGNG
+1412 SEVGNLFPSNSN
-1423 HVGCRGIST
+1423 VGCGKPTLTKQTDGIDVTISGASI
-1432 EKDNTVIK
+1432 N
-1440 AKLPGYMILKDSALN
+1440 KDSTLG

-1460 GYAVVNIVVG
+1460 GYVIVYMAIG
-1470 STTYTQQVQF
+1470 STLYSRQIPF
-1480 LVNVAKFTGAISA
+1480 MVNLAKFTGTISA

-1508 VGTVETDVNGIPIK
+1508 VGAVETDVNGIPIK
-1522 TQGELT
+1522 TQEKLT
-1528 KYTSTIEQTAREISL
+1528 EYTSTIEQTAREISL

-1558 SAFRKQGEGCG
+1558 SAFRKQNEGCG

-1647 GYAGPAGSAN
+1647 GYAGPAGRAN

-1678 PTNAAYEWV
+1678 PANAAYEWV

-1706 HPILIEG
+1706 LPILIEG

-1719 SWGLSPDDYNY
+1719 CWGLSPDDYNY

-1738 TRTFAKGGNLTRM
+1738 TRTFTKGGNLTRM

-1756 TNESYNNGCSVI
+1756 SNVSYNNGCSVI
-1768 YANAASKYIEMAQW
+1768 YANAASKFIEMAQW
-1782 SVNTIIKKD
+1782 SVAPFIKKD
-1791 EDYIFSFMAKGSGS
+1791 EDYMFSFVAKGSGT
-1805 LSAYMWSGTNLS
+1805 LSVFMWNGSNLS

-1824 HSTTSSNAD
+1824 SATTKTDVD
-1833 GGRSMPL
+1833 GARSFNL
-1840 TDEWKR
+1840 TSDWKR

-1852 SEGTGTPNSI
+1852 SEGTGLPNYA
-1862 LIRCMQGSKA
+1862 LIRCVQGSKA

-1886 DWIESKSGYVEDSGL
+1886 DWIEGKSGYVEDSGL
-1901 AAKMLR
+1901 VAKILR
-1907 TGLDIENGKITA
+1907 TGFDIENGKITA
-1919 TADKFEV
+1919 TAGTFEV
-1926 RNNSGEVT
+1926 QDNRGNTT
-1934 ASVNKDGLLEV
+1934 ARITDDGFFTGSVYATNGYFDGLIRKLKRVITKENFYEYFEKDTYSGMSDAYNPIWDKIGSNFVIQSTPEDADGVAMYLQLALPTAYPITHPYTDGRYERAREV
-1945 GAGVFSGSL
+1945 
-1954 VGVSGTFSKLMH
+1954 
-1966 VSDTNVYISFDQTYG
+1966 I
-1981 GLLLKGFTVNDG
+1981 
-1993 PMRIM
+1993 
-1998 GDLAVDGDMNVGV
+1998 
-2011 VRSSGIWSQGSFGA
+2011 
-2025 LHRVYAR
+2025 
-2032 IKNDWLRVY
+2032 
-2041 YYAGNNE
+2041 GNTIII
-2048 KMFAEKRLKTF
+2048 RC
-2059 TENGET
+2059 ENGNGITLYGTSRTAPNWDSGGVASSPYTLKSGYVAYLTCKVKNTGSSSEESGYET
-2065 IYSVPCYVDKIH
+2065 IYWERVVRK
-2077 GGFTL
+2077 
-2082 TDPDDDFGNGAP
+2082 
-2094 IDTFVFEGNGWVNLV
+2094 
-2109 YNFAMYDTQKIT
+2109 
-2121 VLHTTGSPTA
+2121 
-2131 KIYVCV
+2131 
-2137 CGAKTELRGGVALQL
+2137 AL
-2152 WKAPQG
+2152 P
-2158 LASPAQSGAGHDVFV
+2158 
-2173 VSRYDN
+2173 
-2179 NWA
+2179 